1 MKLFED
7 GPGLKAG
14 LRDLPRY
21 LNASTISSGLV
32 AAIFGCTGPAMVVIG
47 AATTVGF
54 SDAELA
60 SWLFSIYVF
69 GGLLGCFLSLRYKM
83 PISGAYAISAA
94 TLMASTLQGYTFQE
108 AACAFF
114 LAGVVVLV
122 IGLTGLV
129 GKIMKVLPMEIVMAM
144 VAGCM
149 LKFGVNIVTYTAEDA
164 LVCGLAIAAFFI
176 VPLLIKKF
184 PGVLAAL
191 VVGIIAAA
199 VTGGFDGGASE
210 IVFIAPSIPG
220 FSFEPSLILS
230 CTVPIAALVI
240 GAEGAQAIGVLE
252 GKGYKVP
259 VNAMTILSGVGGML
273 TGAFGGHNA
282 NIAGPM
288 TAICSSEEAGPKEG
302 RYAASFV
309 NGAVFIVFGLISSL
323 AMGFIGMI
331 PLSLVYV
338 VSGLAMVNVLIGAFR
353 DAFKT
358 GKFKMGAFFALIVA
372 VSGISL
378 LNISSAFWALVFGII
393 VSLLAERSD
402 FAKKETAA

>member
-1 MKLFED
+1 MNLIEK
-7 GPGLKAG
+7 GPGILAG
-14 LRDLPRY
+14 LRDLPRN

-54 SDAELA
+54 SNAELA
-60 SWLFSIYVF
+60 SWLFAIYVF
-69 GGLLGCFLSLRYKM
+69 GGLLGCFLSLRYKV
-83 PISGAYAISAA
+83 PIAGAYAISAA
-94 TLMASTLQGYTFQE
+94 TLMASTLQGYTFKQ
-108 AACAFF
+108 AAFAFF
-114 LAGVVVLV
+114 LAGIVVLI
-122 IGLTGLV
+122 IGATGLV
-129 GKIMKVLPMEIVMAM
+129 SKIMKVLPMEIVMAM

-149 LKFGVNIVTYTAEDA
+149 LKFGVNIVTYTAQDL

-176 VPLLIKKF
+176 APLFIKKF

-191 VVGIIAAA
+191 IVGIIACAA
-199 VTGGFDGGASE
+199 TGGFTGNTNE
-210 IVFIAPSIPG
+210 ITFIAPMLPG
-220 FSFEPSLILS
+220 FEFEPSLILS

-252 GKGYKVP
+252 GKGYAVP
-259 VNAMTILSGVGGML
+259 VNAMTIFSGIGGIL

-309 NGAVFIVFGLISSL
+309 TGIAFIIFGLLSSL
-323 AMGFIGMI
+323 AMGLIGMI

-358 GKFKMGAFFALIVA
+358 SKYKTGAFFALIVA
-372 VSGISL
+372 VSGISI

-393 VSLLAERSD
+393 VSLLADRTD
-402 FAKKETAA
+402 FKKN